1 MSERILAEGRADY
14 GREAA
19 AELLGKRALV
29 TGGTQGIGAAIV
41 RRLLQAG
48 ATVLTTARHEVA
60 DESSAALFVRADVS
74 THEGAETVAR
84 AVQERLG
91 GVDILVNTVG
101 GTSSPPGGAL
111 AVDDEQW
118 WRDLNLNLL
127 SAVRLD
133 RLLLPGMLA
142 QGSGVVVHV
151 TSIQSRLPLGATM
164 PYAAA
169 KAALASYSKNLSK
182 EVAPRGVRVVAV
194 APGFIETAAATR
206 LLDRLAETSG
216 TDRPA
221 ARQGLMDSL
230 GGIPLGRPG
239 RPEEVA
245 ELVGFLVSS
254 RAPYLLGTEIA
265 IDGGT
270 IPTL

>member
-1 MSERILAEGRADY
+1 MLGQTLGEDRAEY
-14 GREAA
+14 GMGAA
-19 AELLGKRALV
+19 GELLGKRALV

-41 RRLLQAG
+41 RRLLAAG

-60 DESSAALFVRADVS
+60 EESSALFVRADVS
-74 THEGAETVAR
+74 TPDGAGTIAR
-84 AVQERLG
+84 AVQDQLG

-101 GTSSPPGGAL
+101 GTSSPPGGSL
-111 AVDDEQW
+111 AVDHEHW
-118 WRDLNLNLL
+118 WKDLNLNLL

-133 RLLLPGMLA
+133 RLLLPEMLA
-142 QGSGVVVHV
+142 RGSGVIVHI

-169 KAALASYSKNLSK
+169 KAALASYSKNLSN
-182 EVAPRGVRVVAV
+182 EVASRGVRVVAV
-194 APGFIETAAATR
+194 APGFIETDAATR
-206 LLDRLAETSG
+206 LLDRLAETG
-216 TDRPA
+216 GIDRA
-221 ARQGLMDSL
+221 TARQGLMDSL

-239 RPEEVA
+239 QPEEVA
-245 ELVGFLVSS
+245 ELVGFLVSD

-270 IPTL
+270 LPTL